1 MAPESEVAFDSHN
14 VLLVFVVLV
23 PQSFQ
28 DFDLD
33 LALLMQ
39 LLPVLENLDSY
50 SFFILVIKAFQ
61 NHTKC
66 SPAQFLLYLIP
77 ILYLILRFIQ
87 VISLIVVKTKV
98 EYPRWISFL
107 RVLVLARELSTGV
120 SANTFELRV

>member
-1 MAPESEVAFDSHN
+1 MAPESEVAFDSYN

-39 LLPVLENLDSY
+39 LLPILENLDSY

-61 NHTKC
+61 NHAKC
-66 SPAQFLLYLIP
+66 SSTQFLLYFIP
-77 ILYLILRFIQ
+77 ILNLILRFIH

-98 EYPRWISFL
+98 EYSRWIRFL
-107 RVLVLARELSTGV
+107 RVLILARELSAVV